1 MAAYQRLVMWL
12 KVLFSVFTLASLLLS
27 EEHLLLALFCKP
39 LTCRLPSTRR
49 DCGRGKSKGRGLPG
63 GMAAYL
69 ATCLSEHMAVLRS
82 KKLPRG
88 ACKGLGQ
95 MSLQKDLKS
104 TSGKHQTTGM
114 QHAQCSSFS
123 SSSLVWSQCYREVL
137 VTRNKNKD
145 L

>member
-88 ACKGLGQ
+88 ACKGTRLDATPEGSEKHIREASNHRDAACSVQ
-95 MSLQKDLKS
+95 FLLLQ
-104 TSGKHQTTGM
+104 
-114 QHAQCSSFS
+114 F
-123 SSSLVWSQCYREVL
+123 SSLVPMLQRSPCH
-137 VTRNKNKD
+137 
-145 L
+145 